1 MKRSL
6 LAALILT
13 CSLYTLG
20 QQVTNNTF
28 GKGISIVAA
37 DSSFS
42 MKFSTRI
49 QSLFIAEMPADNNG
63 MEDVSTN
70 WMIRRSRLKF
80 DGFAFDPKF
89 QYKIELGLSN
99 RDHGGES
106 PETNNTSNLILD
118 AFVRYNVFG
127 NVEIWAGQTK
137 LPGNRE
143 RVISSQKLQFVD
155 RSLVN
160 SRFNLDRDMGVQIRN
175 KSKLGKMIIKQAVA
189 VSQGEG
195 RNRTVGNQ
203 GGLEYTGR
211 LEFLPLGKFTG
222 KGDYFGS
229 DLKREQKP
237 KIAFGVTYDYNDRAP
252 RERGNLG
259 SYVPDTAYN
268 SLATVMADV
277 MFKYKGFSL
286 MAEYAD
292 KQAEG
297 TRFVDTT
304 GAFVTN
310 YFTGSGISVQG
321 GYLLKNNLEIS
332 GRVTSITPEKASGR
346 DIQDMYTFGLSRYIV
361 GHSLKVQT
369 DFSLI
374 RDTDQFTSDVT
385 DEYLWRFQIEM
396 AF

>member
-1 MKRSL
+1 MKHLLLGTLLVIFSL
-6 LAALILT
+6 HFI
-13 CSLYTLG
+13 G

-42 MKFSTRI
+42 MKFSARI
-49 QSLFIAEMPADNNG
+49 QSLFIAEIPSDNNG
-63 MEDVSTN
+63 MEDVSGN

-80 DGFAFDPKF
+80 DGFAFSPNF
-89 QYKIELGLSN
+89 QYKLELGLSN

-118 AFVRYNVFG
+118 AFVKWNVFG
-127 NVEIWAGQTK
+127 NVELWAGQTK

-160 SRFNLDRDMGVQIRN
+160 SRFNIDRDMGIQIHN
-175 KSKLGKMIIKQAVA
+175 KGKLGNVVVKEAIAI
-189 VSQGEG
+189 SQGEG

-211 LEFLPLGKFTG
+211 IEVLPLGNFTS

-229 DLKREQKP
+229 DLKREPKP
-237 KIAFGVTYDYNDRAP
+237 KIAFGATYDYNDRAP
-252 RERGNLG
+252 RQRGNGG

-268 SLATVMADV
+268 SLATLMADV
-277 MFKYKGFSL
+277 MFKYNGFSL
-286 MAEYAD
+286 MAEYAN
-292 KQAEG
+292 KQADG
-297 TRFVDTT
+297 TRLVDTT
-304 GAFVTN
+304 GAFIAN
-310 YFTGSGISVQG
+310 YYTGTGINIQA
-321 GYLLKNNLEIS
+321 GYLLKNNLEIAA
-332 GRVTSITPEKASGR
+332 RVTTITPEKTSGR
-346 DIQDMYTFGLSRYIV
+346 DMQDMYTLGLSRYIV

-369 DFSLI
+369 DFSLV
-374 RDTDQFTSDVT
+374 RETDQFTMDVS

-396 AF
+396 SF